1 MRESLVVS
9 RHTVGAASSG
19 LSTLFSRRPPC
30 PVRRA
35 GRGDDQGWTLSPLRV
50 ALYERH
56 GIAELWVAPTGC
68 GTSCAQHGRSCGTF
82 FLCSSSRL
90 GLGSPRRPRA
100 PCIQQAHRHLRSCSE
115 PGWAC
120 VLGYNILILYLSMTV
135 GFVNGWEDRALR
147 ARFAYS
153 LSFDPVFAQLEHV
166 EIASPREGPPR
177 LPVAIR

>member
-1 MRESLVVS
+1 LVVS

-68 GTSCAQHGRSCGTF
+68 GTSCAQHGRSCGTL
-82 FLCSSSRL
+82 FLCSRSRL
-90 GLGSPRRPRA
+90 GLGSPSKAPSSLYPANTPSPPLEFRA
-100 PCIQQAHRHLRSCSE
+100 EL
-115 PGWAC
+115 GVC
-120 VLGYNILILYLSMTV
+120 VGYNILIL
-135 GFVNGWEDRALR
+135 
-147 ARFAYS
+147 
-153 LSFDPVFAQLEHV
+153 SFDDGWVFKGLGGSSTSV
-166 EIASPREGPPR
+166 LGPLTP
-177 LPVAIR
+177 LALTQYLHNWNMWK